1 MNQQETQE
9 YWHGLQRYNTESERH
24 LRRGE
29 APTNRRQRSASSPVQ
44 HRDERTLE
52 SAGGEYEHHVGD
64 ALEGEQGGQAG
75 EKKVNLVGRLLS
87 TLTCR
92 PGAVSPN
99 DAAVPVKHDQTVGMV
114 SIVPRKYAMAFLSRK
129 TGRTQRNEEEEEAR
143 LRERSLGLQIP
154 PPHEKTTRDTGNTS
168 RIREEAQQTPR
179 AKRGHEDKQSR
190 SKPRVVNVGSQTPS
204 VIGPPVDLSKMIQ
217 RAPESI
223 RTSSPSPGS
232 DAEPLRMNVER
243 VPRQAH
249 SDSSSSLSDRLRK
262 TKLEDLPLRFGA
274 AEEIRNLMLTL
285 ERDQNGSTN
294 IPIQHEDRL
303 LGGVN
308 STTKLHTGQANEL
321 PGGFSRPEN
330 VSQNLTQPILLFLV
344 IPFPKLTTLISP
356 PYPTNPASHLPPEK
370 PYNDT
375 SIPSAKPTGNML
387 SVSALPNYIRA
398 ILLYRRIS
406 AHQRYMLIRHLF
418 HWSRVVS

>member
-1 MNQQETQE
+1 M
-9 YWHGLQRYNTESERH
+9 
-24 LRRGE
+24 
-29 APTNRRQRSASSPVQ
+29 
-44 HRDERTLE
+44 
-52 SAGGEYEHHVGD
+52 
-64 ALEGEQGGQAG
+64 
-75 EKKVNLVGRLLS
+75 
-87 TLTCR
+87 
-92 PGAVSPN
+92 
-99 DAAVPVKHDQTVGMV
+99 
-114 SIVPRKYAMAFLSRK
+114 
-129 TGRTQRNEEEEEAR
+129 
-143 LRERSLGLQIP
+143 
-154 PPHEKTTRDTGNTS
+154 
-168 RIREEAQQTPR
+168 
-179 AKRGHEDKQSR
+179 
-190 SKPRVVNVGSQTPS
+190 GSQTPS

-356 PYPTNPASHLPPEK
+356 PYPTNLASHLPPEK

>member
-1 MNQQETQE
+1 
-9 YWHGLQRYNTESERH
+9 
-24 LRRGE
+24 
-29 APTNRRQRSASSPVQ
+29 
-44 HRDERTLE
+44 
-52 SAGGEYEHHVGD
+52 
-64 ALEGEQGGQAG
+64 
-75 EKKVNLVGRLLS
+75 
-87 TLTCR
+87 
-92 PGAVSPN
+92 
-99 DAAVPVKHDQTVGMV
+99 
-114 SIVPRKYAMAFLSRK
+114 
-129 TGRTQRNEEEEEAR
+129 
-143 LRERSLGLQIP
+143 
-154 PPHEKTTRDTGNTS
+154 
-168 RIREEAQQTPR
+168 
-179 AKRGHEDKQSR
+179 
-190 SKPRVVNVGSQTPS
+190 VGSQTPS

-303 LGGVN
+303 SGGVN

-375 SIPSAKPTGNML
+375 SIPSAKPTGNLL
-387 SVSALPNYIRA
+387 SVSALPNHIRA

-406 AHQRYMLIRHLF
+406 AHQRYMLIRHLS